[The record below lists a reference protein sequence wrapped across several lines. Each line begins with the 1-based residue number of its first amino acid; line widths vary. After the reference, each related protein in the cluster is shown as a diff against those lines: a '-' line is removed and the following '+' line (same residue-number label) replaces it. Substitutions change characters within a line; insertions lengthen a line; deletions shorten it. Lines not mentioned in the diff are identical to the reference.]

1 MDLNQIYV
9 IGHVNPDT
17 DSIASAIGYAWL
29 LRERD
34 GTNAVA
40 ARAGAINPQTSW
52 VLKIRWAGSTAS
64 AYRCFTA
71 ILICDAAIGYSFT

>member
-1 MDLNQIYV
+1 MTSAFV

-34 GTNAVA
+34 GMEISAG
-40 ARAGAINPQTSW
+40 RAGPINIQTSW
-52 VLKIRWAGSTAS
+52 VLKR
-64 AYRCFTA
+64 
-71 ILICDAAIGYSFT
+71 